1 MNWLPR
7 NTILGEL
14 KMQESYVYY
23 DGPRVFSCTS
33 LTDQTFLA
41 AWAEEGDHGDEWLYV
56 PVSRAR
62 LDMVRSGGIPLR
74 VAFESPEGFIFRVSL
89 PHDVSQDDAAAPIRV
104 GDIPEDWL
112 PEPDFALEIP
122 THTLP
127 LAESEEIIETKAK
140 QESRTRLRL
149 HVSLPRF
156 ARSEAPARGIGG
168 LLLVTQ
174 SVYDNVGYSL
184 TEQNPSPR
192 GRVPSEVAAQ
202 TAISVVGAAASSFV
216 LEMASNELDD
226 LLGESLFAQT
236 TLKVLELLDLKLE
249 YSELSAKL
257 AEIKPR
263 AAKSFRSMVEKLA
276 ETGGDVTLAAAG
288 TRLPYTARKLPA
300 GKLEE
305 FAKTLKRLVPEDQVE
320 EVRRRMRLYKIDTER
335 RTFGFRDESMD
346 PTVDYEGAIDDAAWP
361 QASHA
366 TVQENYDVLILGT
379 TVIDETV
386 GERKTTYRLMQI
398 SPVSGMVQ

>member
-7 NTILGEL
+7 DSILGEL

-33 LTDQTFLA
+33 LTDQIFLA
-41 AWAEEGDHGDEWLYV
+41 AWAEEGEEGDEWLYV
-56 PVSRAR
+56 PVSQAR
-62 LDMVRSGGIPLR
+62 LGMVRSGGIPLR
-74 VAFESPEGFIFRVSL
+74 VAFESPEGFVFQVSL
-89 PHDVSQDDAAAPIRV
+89 PHDVSQDDSVKPIRPV
-104 GDIPEDWL
+104 DIPDEWL
-112 PEPDFALEIP
+112 PEPDFSLEFP

-127 LAESEEIIETKAK
+127 LAEPEEVIETKAR

-156 ARSEAPARGIGG
+156 ARSEAPARNIGR
-168 LLLVTQ
+168 LLIATQ
-174 SVYDNVGYSL
+174 SVYDNFGYSL
-184 TEQNPSPR
+184 TEENPSPK
-192 GRVPSEVAAQ
+192 GRIPSEVAAQ

-226 LLGESLFAQT
+226 LLGDSLFAQAT
-236 TLKVLELLDLKLE
+236 TKVLELLDMELE
-249 YSELSAKL
+249 YSELSEKL
-257 AEIKPR
+257 TEIKPR
-263 AAKSFRSMVEKLA
+263 AAKSFRWMVEKLA

-288 TRLPYTARKLPA
+288 TQIPYTARELTA
-300 GKLEE
+300 EKLEE
-305 FAKTLKRLVPEDQVE
+305 FVKTLRRLVPEEQIE
-320 EVRRRMRLYKIDTER
+320 EVRRRLRLYKIDTER

-346 PTVDYEGAIDDAAWP
+346 PVVDYEGAIDEAAWP

-386 GERKTTYRLMQI
+386 GDRKTTYRLMQV
-398 SPVSGMVQ
+398 SPVSGMVR

>member
-1 MNWLPR
+1 MPR
-7 NTILGEL
+7 DTILGEL

-41 AWAEEGDHGDEWLYV
+41 AWAEEGDEGDEWLYV
-56 PVSRAR
+56 PVSQAR

-74 VAFESPEGFIFRVSL
+74 TAIESSEGFIFQVSL
-89 PHDVSQDDAAAPIRV
+89 PHDVGRDDTAKPIRA
-104 GDIPEDWL
+104 GDIPEEWL
-112 PEPDFALEIP
+112 PEPDFALDIS

-127 LAESEEIIETKAK
+127 LAESEEVIESKAK

-149 HVSLPRF
+149 CVSLPQF

-168 LLLVTQ
+168 LLLTTQ

-184 TEQNPSPR
+184 TEENPSPR
-192 GRVPSEVAAQ
+192 GRIPSEVAAQ

-226 LLGESLFAQT
+226 LLGDSLFAQT
-236 TLKVLELLDLKLE
+236 TSKVLELLDLTLE

-300 GKLEE
+300 GKLDE

-346 PTVDYEGAIDDAAWP
+346 PVVDYEGAIDDAAWP

-386 GERKTTYRLMQI
+386 GERKTTYRLMQVSPI
-398 SPVSGMVQ
+398 SGLAR

>member
-1 MNWLPR
+1 MPR
-7 NTILGEL
+7 DTILGEL

-41 AWAEEGDHGDEWLYV
+41 AWAEEGDEGDEWIYV
-56 PVSRAR
+56 PVSQAR

-74 VAFESPEGFIFRVSL
+74 TAIESPEGFVFQVSL
-89 PHDVSQDDAAAPIRV
+89 PHDVERDDIAKPIRV
-104 GDIPEDWL
+104 GDIPEEWL
-112 PEPDFALEIP
+112 PEPDFTLDIS

-127 LAESEEIIETKAK
+127 LAESEEVIESKAK

-168 LLLVTQ
+168 LLLITQ

-184 TEQNPSPR
+184 TEENPSPR
-192 GRVPSEVAAQ
+192 GRIPSEVAAQ

-226 LLGESLFAQT
+226 LLGHSLFAQT
-236 TLKVLELLDLKLE
+236 TEKVLELLDLKLE
-249 YSELSAKL
+249 YSDLSAKL

-263 AAKSFRSMVEKLA
+263 AAKSFRAMVEKLA

-288 TRLPYTARKLPA
+288 TRLPYTARRLPA
-300 GKLEE
+300 NKLDE

-346 PTVDYEGAIDDAAWP
+346 PVLDYEGAIDDAAWP

-398 SPVSGMVQ
+398 SPVSGLAR

>member
-1 MNWLPR
+1 MPR
-7 NTILGEL
+7 DTILGEL

-41 AWAEEGDHGDEWLYV
+41 AWAEEGDEGDEWLYV
-56 PVSRAR
+56 PVSQAR

-74 VAFESPEGFIFRVSL
+74 TAIESPEGFIFQVSL
-89 PHDVSQDDAAAPIRV
+89 PHDVGRDDIVKPIRV
-104 GDIPEDWL
+104 GDIPEEWL
-112 PEPDFALEIP
+112 PEPDFALDIQ

-127 LAESEEIIETKAK
+127 LAESGEVIESKAK

-149 HVSLPRF
+149 HVSLPQF

-184 TEQNPSPR
+184 TEENPSPR
-192 GRVPSEVAAQ
+192 GRIPSEVAAQ

-226 LLGESLFAQT
+226 LLGDSLFAQT
-236 TLKVLELLDLKLE
+236 TSKVLELLDLKLE
-249 YSELSAKL
+249 YSDLSAKL

-300 GKLEE
+300 SKLDE

-346 PTVDYEGAIDDAAWP
+346 PVVDYEGAIDDAAWP

-386 GERKTTYRLMQI
+386 GERKTTYRLMQV
-398 SPVSGMVQ
+398 SPVSGLAR